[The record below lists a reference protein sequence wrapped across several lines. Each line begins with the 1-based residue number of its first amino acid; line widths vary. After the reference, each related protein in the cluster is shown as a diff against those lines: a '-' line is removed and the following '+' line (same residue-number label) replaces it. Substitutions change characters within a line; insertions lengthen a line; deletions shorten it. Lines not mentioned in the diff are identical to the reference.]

1 MVIVRY
7 NPSNLDDNFSYL
19 DVSIIETIFFPQ
31 NLTNT
36 VKLLFK
42 NIEVVAQGRNLSK
55 VDVWV

>member
-42 NIEVVAQGRNLSK
+42 NIEVVSQGRNLSK